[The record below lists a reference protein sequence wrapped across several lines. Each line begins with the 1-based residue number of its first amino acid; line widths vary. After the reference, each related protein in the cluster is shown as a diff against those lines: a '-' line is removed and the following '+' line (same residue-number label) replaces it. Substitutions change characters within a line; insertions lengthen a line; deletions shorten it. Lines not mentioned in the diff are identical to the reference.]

1 MYHKRCKDCKYFYT
15 YNGFDGDRKG
25 YCTRFPK
32 WQKIVDIHYFGGFD
46 KSETHWCGE
55 YVSKHNEPF
64 ECKCDEC
71 IINAPYRFCC
81 KKECGE
87 HEFCKGCDVRQ

>member
-1 MYHKRCKDCKYFYT
+1 MCDKRCKECKHYYI
-15 YNGFDGDRKG
+15 YHEKE

-32 WQKIVDIHYFGGFD
+32 WENLMGVFNSD
-46 KSETHWCGE
+46 THWCGE

-87 HEFCKGCDVRQ
+87 HEFCKGCNADQ